1 VIAHATL
8 NAFGSTL
15 AMLGPSGSFDTAV
28 VGLTGY
34 TGWILP
40 VMFIAF
46 LAATKRLPVPDPR

>member
-1 VIAHATL
+1 
-8 NAFGSTL
+8 
-15 AMLGPSGSFDTAV
+15 MLGPSGSFDTAV